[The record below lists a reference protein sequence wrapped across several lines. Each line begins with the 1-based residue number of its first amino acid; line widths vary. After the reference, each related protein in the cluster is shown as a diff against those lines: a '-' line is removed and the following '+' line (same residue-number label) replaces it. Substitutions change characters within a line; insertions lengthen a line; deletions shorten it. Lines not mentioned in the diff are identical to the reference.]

1 MIKAERSFVAAYNLN
16 SALRI
21 STPLED
27 LPSAKQKAPSLFDVK
42 KLTLFSP
49 HLKNLHNLLE

>member
-27 LPSAKQKAPSLFDVK
+27 LPSAKQKSPSFFDVK
-42 KLTLFSP
+42 NLTLSSSQFQC
-49 HLKNLHNLLE
+49 LDKIFE